1 MIDIQL
7 TGLVKEF
14 EVGRKILDGFSLQVD
29 TGERVGLLGRN
40 GAGKTTIF
48 RIITGEVEAD
58 EGTVTIAPGK
68 RVGLISQIPVYPEG
82 YTVEDV
88 LDTAFERLHNIE
100 RELAEL
106 GMKMGDHP
114 TQSVME
120 RYDKLTAAFE
130 AGGGY
135 HTKTQL
141 NKVCNGLAIDQ
152 DMRGRLFSALSGG
165 EKTRLALATLVTS
178 RANVLLL
185 DEPTNNLDPAS
196 RDEILK
202 AIAKYEGAIV
212 LVTHDEGAVEAL
224 NPERVLLMPDGDED
238 LWNDSYLD
246 LVAEE

>member
-130 AGGGY
+130 AGGRAAAAVLGDAKDRRRVAVVGDMKELGANSAMFHQAVGGY
-135 HTKTQL
+135 FAQAGVERL
-141 NKVCNGLAIDQ
+141 IAIGDLAKYMAQGAVQAGMSQEQVSYFHD
-152 DMRGRLFSALSGG
+152 LEEAKEALSREIRAGV
-165 EKTRLALATLVTS
+165 TILVK
-178 RANVLLL
+178 
-185 DEPTNNLDPAS
+185 AS
-196 RDEILK
+196 RSMAFEK
-202 AIAKYEGAIV
+202 IV
-212 LVTHDEGAVEAL
+212 D
-224 NPERVLLMPDGDED
+224 
-238 LWNDSYLD
+238 YLT
-246 LVAEE
+246 AQTQK

>member
-58 EGTVTIAPGK
+58 EGTVTIATGK
-68 RVGLISQIPVYPEG
+68 RVGLISQIPIYPEG

-106 GMKMGDHP
+106 KARP
-114 TQSVME
+114 VEVAVESVCDPEAIARARAEAVAEMQAKL
-120 RYDKLTAAFE
+120 DKAKE
-130 AGGGY
+130 A
-135 HTKTQL
+135 KA
-141 NKVCNGLAIDQ
+141 KAD
-152 DMRGRLFSALSGG
+152 DKR
-165 EKTRLALATLVTS
+165 K
-178 RANVLLL
+178 RA
-185 DEPTNNLDPAS
+185 EAS
-196 RDEILK
+196 VEILK
-202 AIAKYEGAIV
+202 KSLEEREKAEKKAALGTDKEVAQFEVLFLQGQELANKMKGYLIKARGREDRTAALGMEKALKALAEAIGRC
-212 LVTHDEGAVEAL
+212 VE
-224 NPERVLLMPDGDED
+224 
-238 LWNDSYLD
+238 
-246 LVAEE
+246 

>member
-88 LDTAFERLHNIE
+88 LDTAFEQI
-100 RELAEL
+100 
-106 GMKMGDHP
+106 
-114 TQSVME
+114 
-120 RYDKLTAAFE
+120 
-130 AGGGY
+130 
-135 HTKTQL
+135 
-141 NKVCNGLAIDQ
+141 
-152 DMRGRLFSALSGG
+152 GR
-165 EKTRLALATLVTS
+165 
-178 RANVLLL
+178 
-185 DEPTNNLDPAS
+185 AS
-196 RDEILK
+196 CR
-202 AIAKYEGAIV
+202 
-212 LVTHDEGAVEAL
+212 
-224 NPERVLLMPDGDED
+224 ERV
-238 LWNDSYLD
+238 
-246 LVAEE
+246 